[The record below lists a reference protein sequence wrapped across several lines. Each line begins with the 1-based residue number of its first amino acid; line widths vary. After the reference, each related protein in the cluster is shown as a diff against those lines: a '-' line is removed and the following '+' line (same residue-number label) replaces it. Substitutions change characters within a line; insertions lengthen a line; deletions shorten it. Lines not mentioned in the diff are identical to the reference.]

1 VAVYWI
7 ASICCSSIRE
17 YISNIKKFEQ
27 YQALYNQ
34 MVKGRGYFH
43 FWIECYHYVTVRT
56 KNGTSRRKVVTHT
69 ATMDFQVAQCFDESG

>member
-1 VAVYWI
+1 
-7 ASICCSSIRE
+7 
-17 YISNIKKFEQ
+17 
-27 YQALYNQ
+27 